1 MIKWGSRKQDLM
13 GQVASWQISNPVL
26 NYVALLPPK
35 SNDDSLSEYVVA
47 QNGPWH
53 VTEEEFEGL
62 NVKLY
67 VYRRRMIVEIITFN
81 QLAPNGEK
89 QTLDSLIR
97 RSVDHDNVR
106 KVTDLIKRV
115 VKLPSTADV
124 QVIPF
129 LSLDFKV
136 DHRSREN
143 WISDGATSFNL
154 RLFDSVKGRQAVIR
168 ASRHIIVLLGGSGR
182 LRQEITN
189 LIFEKILYRSAS
201 NKILYRSASNKV
213 ADDQVFHFMEGLAR
227 YAIPTENNIY
237 LQREFARLGVI
248 LGSFQVIIGIWSA
261 VATSLN
267 SALTIGVTTVPL
279 LTFLGCIYLWIRR
292 INLVRWD

>member
-1 MIKWGSRKQDLM
+1 MIKRESRKQDLM

-35 SNDDSLSEYVVA
+35 SNDDSLSEYLVA

-53 VTEEEFEGL
+53 VMEEEFEGL
-62 NVKLY
+62 SVKLH

-129 LSLDFKV
+129 LSLDFKA

-201 NKILYRSASNKV
+201 NKV

-261 VATSLN
+261 VATKL
-267 SALTIGVTTVPL
+267 SALTIGVTIVPL

-292 INLVRWD
+292 FNLVRWE